1 MDLDTQREKFY
12 HPYTPYDIQLQFMSS
27 LYDCIEAGK
36 VGIFESPTGT
46 GKSLSLICGA
56 LTWLRDHK
64 RKEFL
69 KSIDGLS
76 ADDGEPEW
84 MVEYAKKERTQALT
98 QKWRE
103 LEARLARIR
112 KEEERRRKLAQNAA
126 RPSKKQKTDVV
137 TPNTEDDSF
146 FELDEYES
154 DTETAKSVSISG
166 FSGIEGLSASTV
178 ALLDRFKGRVTGQKD
193 NEGDNENQTRIYY
206 CSRTHSQL
214 SQFAQELR
222 RVNLPS
228 SLPSLQESA
237 EGEKQE
243 HTELEEVIKHLTL
256 GSRKQLCI
264 NPRVSN
270 LGNATAINERCMEL
284 QQSGVAADKRCSYL
298 PTKES
303 EGMLFDFRDRVL
315 STVQDIEDISQVGKQ
330 LAICPYYAARKAI
343 DQCEIITLPYPL
355 LLQRSSREALDL
367 SLRDHIVIIDEAH
380 NLMDAISNLHSVS
393 VTLEQLRTSLFQLTT
408 YARKFQTRLKGKNRV
423 YVTQVIRLVS
433 ALAENL
439 QSLSDKHKSSEVI
452 VQYSDLVSGKGVD
465 QINPYKLTRYLQ
477 ESKLARKVDGY
488 VENANNQDGKV
499 NNGKATREKTT
510 IPVLFQ
516 VQSFILT
523 LMNPSDEGQLFL
535 NKADGGVLLRYL
547 LLDPTS
553 HFRDIVDE
561 ARTVILAGG
570 TMSPMSDYSDHLFS
584 YVSPEKLDT
593 YSFGHVIPPKNLTAR
608 ILTKGVLGSDF
619 NFTFDQRN
627 SDSMITDLGQ
637 TIANICA
644 VIPDGVV
651 VFFPS
656 YDYLNQVLNAWRKP
670 NKTGG
675 AVSIFAEIEK
685 YKPIVYESNNHKKES
700 NTDDTLLEYS
710 KKVESGSGALLLSV
724 VGGRLSEG
732 INFSDKLGRGVLI
745 VGLPF
750 PNIHSAVW
758 KAKIGHIE
766 KQTYAKLTQNET
778 ELPVSRRREAETA
791 AKAAG
796 RDFFENSCM
805 RAVNQCIGRAIR
817 HRNDYAA
824 IVLIDRRYET
834 QRIQGKLP
842 TWIRQSL
849 ASSATSNIRGDLI
862 SFFKTH
868 Q

>member
-1 MDLDTQREKFY
+1 MTTLGPREKFH

-69 KSIDGLS
+69 KSIDGLA
-76 ADDGEPEW
+76 ADDDEPDW

-103 LEARLARIR
+103 
-112 KEEERRRKLAQNAA
+112 
-126 RPSKKQKTDVV
+126 KTDIVS
-137 TPNTEDDSF
+137 PNTEDDSF

-154 DTETAKSVSISG
+154 DTETGKSVSITG
-166 FSGIEGLSASTV
+166 FSDIEGLSASTV
-178 ALLDRFKGRVTGQKD
+178 ALLDRFKGRVTSQKEKE
-193 NEGDNENQTRIYY
+193 NDNENQTRIYY

-228 SLPSLQESA
+228 SLPSPEKNV

-243 HTELEEVIKHLTL
+243 HADLEEVIKHLTL

-264 NPRVSN
+264 NTRVSA

-284 QQSGVAADKRCSYL
+284 QQSGVAADKKCSYL
-298 PTKES
+298 PNKES
-303 EGMLFDFRDRVL
+303 EDVLLDFRDRIL
-315 STVQDIEDISQVGKQ
+315 STVQDIEDISQVGRQ
-330 LAICPYYAARKAI
+330 LAICPYYAARKVI

-355 LLQRSSREALDL
+355 LLQRSSREALEL
-367 SLRDHIVIIDEAH
+367 SLRDHVVIIDEAH
-380 NLMDAISNLHSVS
+380 NLMDAISNIHSVS

-439 QSLSDKHKSSEVI
+439 QLLSQKHKSSEAI
-452 VQYSDLVSGKGVD
+452 VQYSDLISGKGVD

-488 VENANNQDGKV
+488 VEHANNQDGKV
-499 NNGKATREKTT
+499 NSGKTTREKTT
-510 IPVLFQ
+510 APVLFQ

-535 NKADGGVLLRYL
+535 NKADGGVLLRYM
-547 LLDPTS
+547 LLDPTN

-561 ARTVILAGG
+561 ARAVILAGG
-570 TMSPMSDYSDHLFS
+570 TMSPMSDYADHLFS

-593 YSFGHVIPPKNLTAR
+593 FSFGHVIPPKNLTAR
-608 ILTKGVLGSDF
+608 ILAKGVLGSDF

-637 TIANICA
+637 TIANLCA

-651 VFFPS
+651 AFFPS
-656 YDYLNQVLNAWRKP
+656 YDYLNQVLNTWRKP
-670 NKTGG
+670 DKSGKGG
-675 AVSIFAEIEK
+675 SIFSAIEK
-685 YKPIVYESNNHKKES
+685 YKPIVYESNNQKKES
-700 NTDDTLLEYS
+700 STDDILLEYS

-758 KAKIGHIE
+758 KAKIGRIE
-766 KQTYAKLTQNET
+766 KQTYAKLTQNGT
-778 ELPVSRRREAETA
+778 ELSMLRRREAETA

-824 IVLIDRRYET
+824 IILIDRRYET

-842 TWIRQSL
+842 AWIRQSL
-849 ASSATSNIRGDLI
+849 VSSATSNIRGDLT